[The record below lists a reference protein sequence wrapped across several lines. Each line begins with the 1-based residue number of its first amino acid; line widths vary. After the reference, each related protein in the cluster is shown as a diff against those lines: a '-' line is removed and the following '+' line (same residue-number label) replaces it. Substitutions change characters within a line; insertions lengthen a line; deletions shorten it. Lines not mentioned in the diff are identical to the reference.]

1 MYQKTLPDDD
11 LDTTRLDMPSEDELQ
26 GERKKSLPPP
36 GASKD
41 HEEAMAFLREHLTPE
56 KLAALR
62 IGHPEKLTMEDARII
77 VGQLMSGKARAD

>member
-1 MYQKTLPDDD
+1 MNGKNLPDDD
-11 LDTTRLDMPSEDELQ
+11 LETTRLDMPSEDELQ

-41 HEEAMAFLREHLTPE
+41 HEEAMSFLRENLSPE
-56 KLAALR
+56 KFAALR
-62 IGHPEKLTMEDARII
+62 IAHPEKLTMEDARII